1 MGAFRKELVAD
12 VQLLLGADAHECFDI
27 RLLQRTENVVDFLHG
42 PLLRRGELTEPLSR
56 ASAVSSRP
64 VAPPV
69 RAAWAETTRSAS
81 ERIVE
86 RLRGRRRAL
95 GKWRKPLLP
104 RD

>member
-42 PLLRRGELTEPLSR
+42 SLLRRGELTEPLSR
-56 ASAVSSRP
+56 ASGVSSRP

-69 RAAWAETTRSAS
+69 PRGMGRDDQVGEREDRREVARSATGAWQVAEAS
-81 ERIVE
+81 TP
-86 RLRGRRRAL
+86 A
-95 GKWRKPLLP
+95 
-104 RD
+104 